1 MKHLAYLISLCLA
14 ALALSACS
22 DRDDIFA
29 EGADPQELTDL
40 DARMSR
46 ATTVAALREYVGRHQ
61 FADKDVAVF
70 TTIKRAINPIGLY
83 TYHDIEF
90 SCTATTD
97 SKGNTSIGWSRIK
110 NKGTTEEGNN
120 EKYPDRIYWTD
131 ATNPHTFIGY
141 CVPQQGG
148 GGEFDWK
155 HTEDTRS
162 QPAVYY
168 GSIGDP
174 TASGPIDFSTRGT
187 APDTISGNV
196 ELRKNDILLTYSDS
210 IKADD
215 AIAKLYF
222 HHGLAQVRVI
232 VSISDFAAGGG
243 DDTKS
248 RVSDMTLKDMLMLY
262 KWQQSSSETQY
273 LLSDDQTNLNAL
285 YTPTVPQYDQRKDVK
300 LWNPNADGIGEK
312 SSRTFT
318 YYGLAVPTEISA
330 DHPLAF
336 SFKVTYP
343 NPMHPETMVTKDY
356 SGSIGSIRFDAG
368 KCTTINIA
376 LNHRNEKMTVGAEY
390 DEWDFIDTPDQGA
403 LKKNSTFLDTAARD
417 SVTIFGDTKAT
428 VDDATWL
435 YVDATTKELRDVYGH
450 RGTSDDPFV
459 ISTARQLLS
468 FAYEVT
474 GTNRK
479 AVKYK
484 NIVINSE
491 VPLAAG
497 AGIDFAGY
505 YVKLDADITIQPS
518 SKIMHD
524 KDGFY
529 TGSGDSRKSA
539 VGVTWPGIGDA
550 DHLFNGIFMGGSRR
564 INRLYG
570 NHFFHTLG
578 VNAVVDKL
586 NFDDVLEL
594 LGCGVVAHENNGLI
608 CSCYLDG
615 DVTETNTETQY
626 TGSIVGT
633 NNSFVIA
640 CSHVGKVTGYG
651 KVGGIVGFN
660 NGTVIACY
668 HAGGDV
674 VTKTSGSGSVAYPTV
689 GAIGDGTNGTHESI
703 MFSSYYESN
712 SFKGTAPSLVP
723 GQRGYPLP
731 TKIMQSSTF
740 VTEGITSPSFI
751 YEGGVYKGTGP
762 ILRDVAEKIV
772 LESTRY
778 SYTRDQI
785 SKMDNNELIALI
797 LPVQKKAGDEKVLE
811 ALSPEVLEVFKY
823 HFSLNTAIRILGYWV
838 GRLYA
843 AVHADGSGIT
853 TVETNCHNFTIPQ
866 IDFLY
871 QHYTLNQDHI
881 YKYVPATYPRTQ

>member
-131 ATNPHTFIGY
+131 ATNPHTFIGF

-155 HTEDTRS
+155 HTEDTPT

-174 TASGPIDFSTRGT
+174 TADGPIDFSTTGP

-196 ELRKNDILLTYSDS
+196 ELRKNDILLTYSNS

-248 RVSDMTLKDMLMLY
+248 RVSDMTLKNMLMLY

-273 LLSDDQTNLNAL
+273 LLSDDQNNLDAL
-285 YTPTVPQYDQRKDVK
+285 YTSPAPKYNQRKDVK

-318 YYGLAVPTEISA
+318 YYGLAVPREISA
-330 DHPLAF
+330 NPSADPIADPPLAF

-343 NPMHPETMVTKDY
+343 NPMHPEEMVTKDY
-356 SGSIGSIRFDAG
+356 SGSIGSIHFDAG

-390 DEWDFIDTPDQGA
+390 DEWDFIDTPDQGE
-403 LKKNSTFLDTAARD
+403 LKKKSIYLTSGDM
-417 SVTIFGDTKAT
+417 SKVTYHDDPGAT

-435 YVDATTKELRDVYGH
+435 YKDGTKVVDLYGNDGTTE
-450 RGTSDDPFV
+450 GTAYT
-459 ISTARQLLS
+459 ITTADELLS
-468 FAYEVT
+468 FAKEVT
-474 GTNRK
+474 NG
-479 AVKYK
+479 Y
-484 NIVINSE
+484 
-491 VPLAAG
+491 
-497 AGIDFAGY
+497 DFTDQF
-505 YVKLDADITIQPS
+505 VRLDANIHLQATI
-518 SKIMHD
+518 
-524 KDGFY
+524 
-529 TGSGDSRKSA
+529 SGTD
-539 VGVTWPGIGDA
+539 VVWPGIGTSENA
-550 DHLFNGIFMGGSRR
+550 FNGTFLGG
-564 INRLYG
+564 NRSVKLLSG
-570 NHFFHTLG
+570 KPFFTHIGPKGRVDALLLEDVLG
-578 VNAVVDKL
+578 VTEGGGAFAALNKGVICASTVTSKASESFNVVGRSETIVYNDAKTGSTVAGSMVGR
-586 NFDDVLEL
+586 NE
-594 LGCGVVAHENNGLI
+594 GVVFACHSNGKF
-608 CSCYLDG
+608 S
-615 DVTETNTETQY
+615 TNAARVGGLVGYNTGALVVSY
-626 TGSIVGT
+626 TSIKAT
-633 NNSFVIA
+633 TTSTAQEKI
-640 CSHVGKVTGYG
+640 YR
-651 KVGGIVGFN
+651 GIVGYNDYAPSPLPADKRANEYGSITYCFFDRDIAN
-660 NGTVIACY
+660 NVLLADITDQVYGKHTVEMKKSDFIGVTDRYALMSDADKALLETLAKKDYKILVQGSSNEELTTEEKALRDRLLSTLNGTITYIAY
-668 HAGGDV
+668 HSYLCPKIINDAYDNGGAGTSDQLQFLINHFLSHYYLFKVGD
-674 VTKTSGSGSVAYPTV
+674 YP
-689 GAIGDGTNGTHESI
+689 
-703 MFSSYYESN
+703 
-712 SFKGTAPSLVP
+712 
-723 GQRGYPLP
+723 Q
-731 TKIMQSSTF
+731 
-740 VTEGITSPSFI
+740 
-751 YEGGVYKGTGP
+751 VY
-762 ILRDVAEKIV
+762 
-772 LESTRY
+772 
-778 SYTRDQI
+778 
-785 SKMDNNELIALI
+785 
-797 LPVQKKAGDEKVLE
+797 
-811 ALSPEVLEVFKY
+811 
-823 HFSLNTAIRILGYWV
+823 
-838 GRLYA
+838 
-843 AVHADGSGIT
+843 
-853 TVETNCHNFTIPQ
+853 
-866 IDFLY
+866 
-871 QHYTLNQDHI
+871 
-881 YKYVPATYPRTQ
+881 